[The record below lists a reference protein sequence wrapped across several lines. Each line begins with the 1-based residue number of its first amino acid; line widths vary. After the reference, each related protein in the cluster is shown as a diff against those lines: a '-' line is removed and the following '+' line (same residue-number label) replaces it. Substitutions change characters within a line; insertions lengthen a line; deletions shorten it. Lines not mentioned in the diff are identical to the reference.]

1 MYVSRA
7 ELEKILGASVPESV
21 DGIDAVTHDS
31 RAAKPG
37 GAFVAIPG
45 FTVDGVTFVPQAVA
59 NGASLVVAE
68 RDVEGTPTVVVPDA
82 RIALAAL
89 ATATAG
95 HPSHDV
101 TVYGITG
108 TNGKTTSSY
117 VLHGILSAAYGE
129 EKTGLLTTAEIVVG
143 REREPA
149 VRTTGEAPQVQ
160 GNLARMRDAGVEHV
174 VLETSSHG
182 IHLHRVAGTRYAAA
196 LFTNLTRDHL
206 DLHGTMEDYFLTKR
220 RLFEWTDGPKLTN
233 VDDAYGARIV
243 AEVPGTLGFGVSE
256 NADYRITKVHPSDG
270 GTAFTLTTPER
281 FLDGRDAPGVIELQ
295 MPLLGDYNVHN
306 VAGASA
312 IALEMGMPLDILVGA
327 VAHMAQVPGRFER
340 VPAATAKGFEV
351 VVDYA
356 HTEVGLELVLDV
368 ARAVVGRDAT
378 GGENANRGQDG
389 HADNGADD
397 ARSTGGRVICVYGA
411 AGRRDPAKR
420 PKMGEVAS
428 RLADVN
434 IITNDDTYDEDPQS
448 IADEVM
454 AGADP
459 SNTTIVLDRRDAIR
473 QALTQARPGDIVVVA
488 GKGHEHVQHL
498 PEGDVDFHDTTVV
511 TELLAELDGLIQG

>member
-7 ELEKILGASVPESV
+7 ELEKMLGASVPESV

-45 FTVDGVTFVPQAVA
+45 FTVDGVTFVPQALA

-68 RDVEGTPTVVVPDA
+68 RDVKDAPTVVVPDA
-82 RIALAAL
+82 RVALAAL

-256 NADYRITKVHPSDG
+256 NADYRITNVHPSDG
-270 GTAFTLTTPER
+270 GTAFTLTTPQR
-281 FLDGRDAPGVIELQ
+281 LLDGRDAPGVIDLQ

-312 IALEMGMPLDILVGA
+312 IALEIGMPLDTLVDA

-368 ARAVVGRDAT
+368 ARAVVGRD
-378 GGENANRGQDG
+378 
-389 HADNGADD
+389 HADGGL
-397 ARSTGGRVICVYGA
+397 RSEGRRVICVYGA

-434 IITNDDTYDEDPQS
+434 IITNDDTYDEDPQA

-488 GKGHEHVQHL
+488 GKGHERVQHL
-498 PEGDVDFHDTTVV
+498 PGGDVDFHDTTVV
-511 TELLAELDGLIQG
+511 TELLAEL

>member
-7 ELEKILGASVPESV
+7 ELEKILGASAPESV
-21 DGIDAVTHDS
+21 DGINAVTHDS

-45 FTVDGVTFVPQAVA
+45 FTVDGVTFVPQALA

-68 RDVEGTPTVVVPDA
+68 RDVEGAPTVVVPDA
-82 RIALAAL
+82 RVALAAL

-256 NADYRITKVHPSDG
+256 NADYRITNVHPSDG

-312 IALEMGMPLDILVGA
+312 IALKMGMPLDTLVGA

-368 ARAVVGRDAT
+368 ARAVVGRDDAD
-378 GGENANRGQDG
+378 GGF
-389 HADNGADD
+389 
-397 ARSTGGRVICVYGA
+397 RSEGRRVICVYGA

-434 IITNDDTYDEDPQS
+434 IITNDDTYDEDPQA

-459 SNTTIVLDRRDAIR
+459 SNTTIVLDRRDAIS

-488 GKGHEHVQHL
+488 GKGHERVQHL
-498 PEGDVDFHDTTVV
+498 PGGDVDFHDTTVV
-511 TELLAELDGLIQG
+511 TELLAEL

>member
-1 MYVSRA
+1 MFVTRA
-7 ELEKILGASVPESV
+7 ELETILGTSIPDGV

-31 RAAKPG
+31 RAAGPG
-37 GAFVAIPG
+37 GAFVAVPG
-45 FTVDGVTFVPQAVA
+45 FTVDGVTFVPQAMA
-59 NGASLVVAE
+59 NGVSLVVAE
-68 RDVEGTPTVVVPDA
+68 RDVDGAPTAVVPDA
-82 RIALAAL
+82 RAALAAL

-101 TVYGITG
+101 VVYGITG

-129 EKTGLLTTAEIVVG
+129 EHTGLLTTAEIVVG
-143 REREPA
+143 THREPA

-160 GNLARMRDAGVEHV
+160 GNLARMRDAGVQHV

-182 IHLHRVAGTRYAAA
+182 IHLQRVAGTRYATA
-196 LFTNLTRDHL
+196 LFTNLTRDHI

-220 RLFEWTDGPKLTN
+220 RLFEWTEGPKLTN

-243 AEVPGTLGFGVSE
+243 TEVPGTLGFGVSE
-256 NADYRITKVHPSDG
+256 KADYRISDARPSEG
-270 GTAFTLTTPER
+270 GTAFTLTTPAT
-281 FLDGRDAPGVIELQ
+281 FLDGREAPGRIELQ

-312 IALEMGMPLDILVGA
+312 IALEMGMPLDTLVDA
-327 VAHMAQVPGRFER
+327 VKNMGQVPGRFER
-340 VPAATAKGFEV
+340 VAAATDKGFEV

-368 ARAVVGRDAT
+368 ARDVISP
-378 GGENANRGQDG
+378 E
-389 HADNGADD
+389 
-397 ARSTGGRVICVYGA
+397 GRVICVYGA

-434 IITNDDTYDEDPQS
+434 IITNDDTYDEDPQA

-454 AGADP
+454 AGADAAD
-459 SNTTIVLDRRDAIR
+459 TTVVLDRREAIR
-473 QALTQARPGDIVVVA
+473 QALAQARPGDIVVVA
-488 GKGHEHVQHL
+488 GKGHERVQHL
-498 PEGDVDFHDTTVV
+498 PDGDVDFHDTTVV
-511 TELLAELDGLIQG
+511 TELLAES

>member
-1 MYVSRA
+1 MTRA
-7 ELEKILGASVPESV
+7 ELETILGTSIPDGV

-31 RAAKPG
+31 RSAGPG
-37 GAFVAIPG
+37 GAFVAVPG
-45 FTVDGVTFVPQAVA
+45 FTVDGVTFVPQAMA
-59 NGASLVVAE
+59 NGVSLVVAE
-68 RDVEGTPTVVVPDA
+68 RDVDGAPTAVVPDA
-82 RIALAAL
+82 RAALAAL

-101 TVYGITG
+101 VVYGITG

-129 EKTGLLTTAEIVVG
+129 EHTGLLTTAEIVVG
-143 REREPA
+143 THREPA

-160 GNLARMRDAGVEHV
+160 GNLARMRDAGVQHV

-182 IHLHRVAGTRYAAA
+182 IHLQRVAGTRYAAA
-196 LFTNLTRDHL
+196 LFTNLTRDHI

-220 RLFEWTDGPKLTN
+220 RLFEWTEGPKLTN

-243 AEVPGTLGFGVSE
+243 TEVPGTLGFGVSE
-256 NADYRITKVHPSDG
+256 KADYRISDARPSEG
-270 GTAFTLTTPER
+270 GTAFTLTTPAT
-281 FLDGRDAPGVIELQ
+281 FLDGREAPGRIELQ

-312 IALEMGMPLDILVGA
+312 IALEMSMPLDTLVDA
-327 VAHMAQVPGRFER
+327 VKNMGQVPGRFER
-340 VPAATAKGFEV
+340 VAAATDKGFEV

-368 ARAVVGRDAT
+368 ARDVISP
-378 GGENANRGQDG
+378 E
-389 HADNGADD
+389 
-397 ARSTGGRVICVYGA
+397 GRVICVYGA

-434 IITNDDTYDEDPQS
+434 IITNDDTYDEDPQA

-454 AGADP
+454 AGADAAD
-459 SNTTIVLDRRDAIR
+459 TTVVLDRREAIR
-473 QALTQARPGDIVVVA
+473 QALAQARPGDIVVVA
-488 GKGHEHVQHL
+488 GKGHERVQHL
-498 PEGDVDFHDTTVV
+498 PDGDVDFHDTTVV
-511 TELLAELDGLIQG
+511 TELLAES

>member
-196 LFTNLTRDHL
+196 LF
-206 DLHGTMEDYFLTKR
+206 F
-220 RLFEWTDGPKLTN
+220 
-233 VDDAYGARIV
+233 
-243 AEVPGTLGFGVSE
+243 
-256 NADYRITKVHPSDG
+256 
-270 GTAFTLTTPER
+270 
-281 FLDGRDAPGVIELQ
+281 
-295 MPLLGDYNVHN
+295 
-306 VAGASA
+306 
-312 IALEMGMPLDILVGA
+312 
-327 VAHMAQVPGRFER
+327 
-340 VPAATAKGFEV
+340 
-351 VVDYA
+351 
-356 HTEVGLELVLDV
+356 
-368 ARAVVGRDAT
+368 
-378 GGENANRGQDG
+378 
-389 HADNGADD
+389 
-397 ARSTGGRVICVYGA
+397 
-411 AGRRDPAKR
+411 
-420 PKMGEVAS
+420 
-428 RLADVN
+428 
-434 IITNDDTYDEDPQS
+434 
-448 IADEVM
+448 
-454 AGADP
+454 
-459 SNTTIVLDRRDAIR
+459 
-473 QALTQARPGDIVVVA
+473 
-488 GKGHEHVQHL
+488 
-498 PEGDVDFHDTTVV
+498 
-511 TELLAELDGLIQG
+511 

>member
-1 MYVSRA
+1 MSRA
-7 ELEKILGASVPESV
+7 ELEKILGTEVPDGV

-45 FTVDGVTFVPQAVA
+45 FTVDGVTFVPQAMK
-59 NGASLVVAE
+59 NGASLVIAE
-68 RDVEGTPTVVVPDA
+68 RDVAGAPTAVVPDA

-95 HPSHDV
+95 HPSHDL

-196 LFTNLTRDHL
+196 LFTNLTRDHI
-206 DLHGTMEDYFLTKR
+206 DLHGTMEDYYLTKR

-233 VDDAYGARIV
+233 VDDTYGARIV
-243 AEVPGTLGFGVSE
+243 DEVPGTLGFGVSE
-256 NADYRITKVHPSDG
+256 NADYRISNAHPSDG

-281 FLDGRDAPGVIELQ
+281 FLDGREAPGAIELQ

-312 IALEMGMPLDILVGA
+312 IALEMGMPLGTLVDA

-368 ARAVVGRDAT
+368 ARAVVGRDSAS
-378 GGENANRGQDG
+378 RP
-389 HADNGADD
+389 DD
-397 ARSTGGRVICVYGA
+397 DPTAPRVICVYGA

-434 IITNDDTYDEDPQS
+434 IITNDDTYDEDPQT

-454 AGADP
+454 TGADP

-498 PEGDVDFHDTTVV
+498 PDGDVEFHDTTVV
-511 TELLAELDGLIQG
+511 TELLAEL